1 MTPLL
6 PSPAG
11 AWIAAALAL
20 AVTVS
25 ALGQEAAPAAPAPE
39 AVAAAAAAAAVAAAQ
54 DAEEGSEEDGPA
66 EDEPAAA
73 STNGAPT
80 MSVTGSTNAPTHSV
94 SGTNAPAR
102 RTSRRSSRRPERS
115 GISDWRPSSRSSSTS
130 SKAAATNGPA
140 SSDYAYFQ
148 LVNDRNIF
156 NPARVPNRPDR
167 PKSTETRRTPK
178 VESLSLVGTLRYEKG
193 IFAFFDGTR
202 SEFRKALKEGDTVGG
217 HRILSVTDSTVRLV
231 VQDRAVDLK
240 VGNQLRR
247 EDEGEW
253 TLASGVTLGASSS
266 SGGSGSSN
274 SPSSSSNTASAS
286 SQSSNA
292 SSSSS
297 SGSSG
302 GGAEEILRRL
312 RERRAQETKQ

>member
-1 MTPLL
+1 MTTFL
-6 PSPAG
+6 PSTACP
-11 AWIAAALAL
+11 WLAAVLAM
-20 AVTVS
+20 AVTLS
-25 ALGQEAAPAAPAPE
+25 TLGQEAAPAAPTPE
-39 AVAAAAAAAAVAAAQ
+39 AVAAAAAAAVAAAQ
-54 DAEEGSEEDGPA
+54 DAEEGSEEEGPA
-66 EDEPAAA
+66 EDEAAAA
-73 STNGAPT
+73 STNGAP
-80 MSVTGSTNAPTHSV
+80 SVSVPGSTNAPTNSV
-94 SGTNAPAR
+94 SWTNAPAR

-115 GISDWRPSSRSSSTS
+115 GISDWRPSSRSSSS
-130 SKAAATNGPA
+130 SGKAAATNGPA
-140 SSDYAYFQ
+140 STDYAYFQ
-148 LVNDRNIF
+148 PVNDRNIF

-167 PKSTETRRTPK
+167 PRPTETRRTPK

-193 IFAFFDGTR
+193 IFAFFDGTS
-202 SEFRKALKEGDTVGG
+202 SEFRKALKEGDAVGG

-253 TLASGVTLGASSS
+253 TLASGVTLGASSA
-266 SGGSGSSN
+266 SGGSGST
-274 SPSSSSNTASAS
+274 SSSSSSGNTASAS
-286 SQSSNA
+286 ANSSNA